1 MVITGI
7 SDDIVDDKSEDT
19 VTLIMED
26 VDVIVQNGDIE
37 ACHRMKNLTK
47 KLPVKKT
54 IKFLFNLFIV
64 SIARRR

>member
-7 SDDIVDDKSEDT
+7 SDDIVDDKSEDA

-37 ACHRMKNLTK
+37 TCRRMENLTK

-54 IKFLFNLFIV
+54 IKFLFNLLIV
-64 SIARRR
+64 SNARRR

>member
-7 SDDIVDDKSEDT
+7 SDDIVDDKSEDA

-26 VDVIVQNGDIE
+26 VDIIVQNGGIE
-37 ACHRMKNLTK
+37 ACHRMENLTK

-54 IKFLFNLFIV
+54 IKFLFNLLIV
-64 SIARRR
+64 SIARKR

>member
-7 SDDIVDDKSEDT
+7 SDDIVDDKSEDA

-26 VDVIVQNGDIE
+26 VDIIVQNGDIE
-37 ACHRMKNLTK
+37 ACHRMENLTK

-54 IKFLFNLFIV
+54 IKFLFNLLIV
-64 SIARRR
+64 SIARKR

>member
-37 ACHRMKNLTK
+37 ACYRMKNLTK
-47 KLPVKKT
+47 KLPVKKLLS
-54 IKFLFNLFIV
+54 FC
-64 SIARRR
+64 SIC

>member
-7 SDDIVDDKSEDT
+7 SDDIVDDKSEDA

-37 ACHRMKNLTK
+37 TCHRMENLTK

-54 IKFLFNLFIV
+54 IKFLFNLLIV
-64 SIARRR
+64 SNARRR

>member
-7 SDDIVDDKSEDT
+7 SDDIVDDKSEDA

-26 VDVIVQNGDIE
+26 VDIIVQNGDIE
-37 ACHRMKNLTK
+37 ACHRMENLTK

-54 IKFLFNLFIV
+54 INFLFNLLIV
-64 SIARRR
+64 SIARKR

>member
-26 VDVIVQNGDIE
+26 VDVIVQKGDIE
-37 ACHRMKNLTK
+37 ACHRMKNLRK

-54 IKFLFNLFIV
+54 IKFLFNLLIV